1 MLDFV
6 FSLRPPV
13 DFGLMFT
20 AAAGYQTLGKA
31 ISSPD
36 PLSVRRG
43 GKQARYRRAMRVGEA
58 VALVELAGEGTM
70 EASLV
75 RVNLL
80 AAKGSLSEDVL
91 RKNIA
96 WMIDPAFDPAPFY
109 ALAAADPVLQ
119 GTVER
124 LRGLRL
130 LRFTSVFESL
140 MVTII
145 EQQIAL
151 KAAQKAEMWLAE
163 TYGDSVEYQG
173 ERYYVY
179 PTAERLAA
187 LEPAELASLKITFV
201 RVGRMLA
208 IARREV
214 SGELGLERLL
224 AGGEKAMYEA
234 LLALPGVG
242 HWTAAWTMIRSL
254 GHFLYVGGADVALR
268 SAVNHYYHGVKGRID
283 IPAMDAVFQRYGDYA
298 GLAGFYTLTRWALDK
313 SAFEER

>member
-6 FSLRPPV
+6 FSLRPTV
-13 DFGLMFT
+13 DFGLTFT
-20 AAAGYQTLGKA
+20 SAAGYQTLGHTHKEGE
-31 ISSPD
+31 
-36 PLSVRRG
+36 L
-43 GKQARYRRAMRVGEA
+43 ARYRQAVRVGGA
-58 VALVELAGEGTM
+58 VALVELTGEGTTAAPLM
-70 EASLV
+70 
-75 RVNLL
+75 RVKLL
-80 AAKGSLSEDVL
+80 AAKGAISEDGL
-91 RKNIA
+91 RENMA

-109 ALAAADPVLQ
+109 VLAAADPVLH

-130 LRFTSVFESL
+130 LRFSSVFEAL

-163 TYGDSVEYQG
+163 TYGDSVAYEG

-179 PTAERLAA
+179 PTPERLAA
-187 LEPAELASLKITFV
+187 LEPAELAPLKITFV
-201 RVGRMLA
+201 RVGRMLD

-214 SGELGLERLL
+214 PGELGLERLL
-224 AGGEKAMYEA
+224 VGGEKAMYAA
-234 LLALPGVG
+234 LRALPGVG

-268 SAVNHYYHGVKGRID
+268 SAVNHYYHGEKGRID
-283 IPAMDAVFQRYGDYA
+283 IPAMDAIFQRYGDYA

-313 SAFEER
+313 SAFEVR